1 MLLLLLLYAVA
12 CRPALQEGEREREK
26 RSVLDERASESAP
39 CVVADAPRS
48 IFRERE
54 VEERVREEKKTK
66 EKGRGNFSS
75 CSSFSRLRDRRK
87 QISSLSLRSLSL
99 RSLSLLSLPV
109 SLAATTTQSRW
120 LCASRSPPSR
130 DELRAGAVV
139 AAAAAA
145 ADSPARRCFG
155 SVAAVVR
162 KRRRCRPRPLRLR
175 LEQQEPLAPSQSRQ
189 KQQQQQQQRASRRR
203 PLEVTPTEERPK
215 RGPKLHRQKK
225 RPRSSGPLPR
235 PQPPRPSPRRRSR
248 PQPPRPSP
256 RRRSRPGTSSGP

>member
-1 MLLLLLLYAVA
+1 MGKRDESAAAAAPL
-12 CRPALQEGEREREK
+12 CRRLPSRAARRREREREREALCARRK
-26 RSVLDERASESAP
+26 SERKCALCRRGCSSLD
-39 CVVADAPRS
+39 
-48 IFRERE
+48 FQRERE

-189 KQQQQQQQRASRRR
+189 KQQQQQQQQRASRRR

-215 RGPKLHRQKK
+215 
-225 RPRSSGPLPR
+225 
-235 PQPPRPSPRRRSR
+235 
-248 PQPPRPSP
+248 
-256 RRRSRPGTSSGP
+256 